1 MTDPYA
7 VLGVS
12 PSASDDEVKKAY
24 RALAK
29 KYHPDNYA
37 NSPLAD
43 VASEKMKEVNAAY
56 DEIQA
61 RRQGGGDS
69 AYGAQSS
76 YGSYAASSGSNRA
89 DLQAIREQINLGNIA
104 EAERLCDAVS
114 FARRDA
120 QWYYLRGVIYQ
131 NQGRFSNAAEC
142 YRTACNLDP
151 QNPEYAAK
159 YREIHQVASR
169 YGSAQPYQDSC
180 SSCDVCQGLICA
192 DCLCECFG
200 GDLIRCC

>member
-12 PSASDDEVKKAY
+12 PSASDEEIKKAY

-43 VASEKMKEVNAAY
+43 LASEKMKEVNAAY
-56 DEIQA
+56 DEIQE
-61 RRQGGGDS
+61 RRAAKKNS
-69 AYGAQSS
+69 SSSGANTYSSS
-76 YGSYAASSGSNRA
+76 YTSARA
-89 DLQAIREQINLGNIA
+89 DLQAIREQIRVGNLF

-114 FARRDA
+114 YTKRDA
-120 QWYYLRGVIYQ
+120 EWYFLRGLIFQ
-131 NQGRFSNAAEC
+131 NQGRFANAAEC

-151 QNPEYAAK
+151 QNPEYMQKYQEIQRVAA
-159 YREIHQVASR
+159 Q
-169 YGSAQPYQDSC
+169 YGSPASYDNSC
-180 SSCDVCQGLICA
+180 STCDICSGLICL
-192 DCLCECFG
+192 DTCGECCCG
-200 GDLIRCC
+200 IDLIRCC